1 MRKISLKGLFCP
13 KSLESKQ
20 IILTMKITLF
30 LLLFVTF
37 QAYCE
42 NGYSQSAKISIPRST
57 LKVSELLTQIESQT
71 DYLFVYNKK
80 SVDTKRVVNVDAT
93 NQPVSEILDKAFE
106 GTGIHYVVEGNN
118 IVLTKNITDHASTQ
132 QQKQITVKGVVT
144 DMRGEPIIGA
154 SVVEKGTTNGTITD
168 LDGNFTLK
176 VPSDAIINITYVGYQ
191 PQSLSV
197 SGQTT
202 FKIKMEE
209 ESMALEQVVVTAM
222 GIKKKAASL
231 TYSTQQ
237 LGGDEL
243 TRAKDPNMIAALA
256 GKSAGVQ
263 ISKSASGLGGSA
275 KVSIRGIRSANE
287 DGNNQPLYVI
297 DGVPI
302 MNPMGEDGD
311 LDYGNP
317 ASAISPDDIESIE
330 VLKGANA
337 AALYGSDA
345 ANGVILITTRKAT
358 KKSGLGVSYGY
369 NMQFTFL
376 REFPAYQNVYGSAS
390 LPAVGVGDGFN
401 YYGSNSKNGY
411 AYDPSLPYGIFV
423 FNWANPNQRSWGL
436 PMLGFDLVGR
446 NNQIRSYVPNKDGIT
461 DMYEMG
467 VAMTHSVS
475 VNKVFNGAGIRFN
488 YTGIDYDGMLKN
500 FDNMKRHTFDLR
512 VNMDLAKWLS
522 SEISVNYQLET
533 ADNRDYKGDSNRNPM
548 RAIMNMPRDVV
559 MEELLPWKRETG
571 EAFTRGNG
579 FYNPYWLLNE
589 ISNGD
594 GRNNFRG
601 NLTLNIK
608 PIQGMNI
615 RLRAS
620 VEKANKNGW
629 KFDNYYTMWDIDGQ
643 YETFREASNNY
654 NYEGVISYN
663 RNIKKVSLSANLG
676 TSMQKNDWY
685 KLWNQ
690 VSQLAAPDVKSLSNN
705 ASILSGTESV
715 NAKEKQSVFGMLSL
729 GYHGLFVDGTFRNDW
744 SSSLPKANN
753 SYFYASGSAS
763 AVLTEIFP
771 KLKSKTFSFAKLRG
785 SIARVGNDAGFDRL
799 INSYSYGGL
808 FRNDMAWFQ
817 GDAVRKNPNLK
828 PETTISK
835 EIGAEVRLLDGR
847 LTADVTYYD
856 KYTRDQIVES
866 ELSYLSNYQRVII
879 NSGKISNKG
888 WEISVSGVPV
898 KVKNFEWK
906 TIFNW
911 SKNNSMVESLP
922 EGIDKIQ
929 IGSGVYNVKSYAEVG
944 KPYGAIYAK
953 TFKRDA
959 EGYILCQLDG
969 SPKEGQ
975 DYEYLGC
982 VQADWR
988 GGWNN
993 VFRLGNF
1000 SFSVMFDF
1008 QKGGKFFSQTSI
1020 QSSVD
1025 GQSVKSLEGRDADF
1039 FSRKI
1044 LGESD
1049 EERYGFMR
1057 PQNAN
1062 TPTANG
1068 QIYPDWGRPKGVV
1081 LPNCRYDEDVEGL
1094 AGQQVLGYCT
1104 PERYWMHYTSRDISR
1119 FIYDASYVKLREI
1132 TVSYDLPKK
1141 WLRKTPFQTFR
1152 VAAVGRNIATL
1163 FANTPHGLD
1172 PQATSTTGN
1181 AQGFERGFNLP
1192 SATYGFDIKVSF

>member
-1 MRKISLKGLFCP
+1 MLKRFRPVSL
-13 KSLESKQ
+13 
-20 IILTMKITLF
+20 ILLVGALGFSGNLYATPMS
-30 LLLFVTF
+30 
-37 QAYCE
+37 
-42 NGYSQSAKISIPRST
+42 GIPRVDISQQNA
-57 LKVSELLTQIESQT
+57 KVSGIVE
-71 DYLFVYNKK
+71 
-80 SVDTKRVVNVDAT
+80 DALG
-93 NQPVSEILDKAFE
+93 PV
-106 GTGIHYVVEGNN
+106 T
-118 IVLTKNITDHASTQ
+118 
-132 QQKQITVKGVVT
+132 
-144 DMRGEPIIGA
+144 GA
-154 SVVEKGTTNGTITD
+154 SVIVKGTTNGTMTD
-168 LDGNFTLK
+168 LDGHFTLDNVK
-176 VPSDAIINITYVGYQ
+176 KGDIIQISFIGYTSQDIPYTGQSEITVKLVEDTQ
-191 PQSLSV
+191 KLD
-197 SGQTT
+197 
-202 FKIKMEE
+202 E
-209 ESMALEQVVVTAM
+209 VVVTALGM
-222 GIKKKAASL
+222 KRDKKALGYAMQELKGDDLLASREPNLANSLSGKVSGLQIVRSSNGVGGSSKIVLRGNNSL
-231 TYSTQQ
+231 T
-237 LGGDEL
+237 
-243 TRAKDPNMIAALA
+243 
-256 GKSAGVQ
+256 
-263 ISKSASGLGGSA
+263 
-275 KVSIRGIRSANE
+275 
-287 DGNNQPLYVI
+287 GNNQPLYVI

-533 ADNRDYKGDSNRNPM
+533 ADNRDFKGDSNRNPM